1 MAILL
6 ASSPDLLLPHAARHS
21 EKGLIALLFD
31 GESALAEALS
41 AVVESPILVDV
52 NGPRLSRVNFDAVAL
67 VILDLS
73 LATLLGSA
81 GRRLSDALGRL
92 AEDELT
98 LAFAGEA
105 TTATGMLLE
114 DGVTAG
120 LNLIPQAVVIPAV
133 QTVPDLHS
141 LLARVSEQG
150 VRLLA
155 LDAPITAEYHY
166 GADRV
171 AVAGS
176 GSVLLVG
183 FVTSADGERPTAR
196 LHALTDGMQDGWPA

>member
-1 MAILL
+1 MSILL
-6 ASSPDLLLPHAARHS
+6 ASSPDLLLPEAARRS
-21 EKGLIALLFD
+21 DAGLIALLFD
-31 GESALAEALS
+31 GESALAEALR
-41 AVVESPILVDV
+41 AVVESPILVDI

-67 VILDLS
+67 VILDLP
-73 LATLLGSA
+73 LATLLGPA

-92 AEDELT
+92 AEEELT

-105 TTATGMLLE
+105 ATATGMLLE

-120 LNLIPQAVVIPAV
+120 LNLIPQAVVIPNV
-133 QTVPDLHS
+133 QAVPDLHR

-155 LDAPITAEYHY
+155 LDAPVTAEYRY
-166 GADRV
+166 DADRV
-171 AVAGS
+171 AVVGG

-183 FVTSADGERPTAR
+183 FVAGAAGERPTAR
-196 LHALTDGMQDGWPA
+196 LHALTGGMQDGWPV